1 MRNDVPDEKASEDE
15 GHTGNPHLISGI
27 VIVSAIAVLLGCA
40 GAYLCIRLQRAERKL
55 RSMDKLQGEP
65 KLGGPAGR
73 PSIQDPSIAASVVV
87 GVPLAHDDDAN
98 QQTITNGEVMHEQP
112 LTPRLCKVVIIE
124 EEINEDAT
132 ITRHSGPLCDL

>member
-27 VIVSAIAVLLGCA
+27 VIVSAIAVLLSCA
-40 GAYLCIRLQRAERKL
+40 SAYLCIQLRRAESKL
-55 RSMDKLQGEP
+55 RSMDKLRGEP
-65 KLGGPAGR
+65 SK
-73 PSIQDPSIAASVVV
+73 QDPGIAASVVV
-87 GVPLAHDDDAN
+87 GVPLAHDDEAN

-112 LTPRLCKVVIIE
+112 LTPRLCKVVID

-132 ITRHSGPLCDL
+132 IAGNSGPLCDL